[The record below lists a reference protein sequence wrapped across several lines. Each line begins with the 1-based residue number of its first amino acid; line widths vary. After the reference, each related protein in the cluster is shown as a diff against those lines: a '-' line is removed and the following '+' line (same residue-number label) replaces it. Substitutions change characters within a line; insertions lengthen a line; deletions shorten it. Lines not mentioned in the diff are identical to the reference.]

1 MKRNLGTLDRVIR
14 IVIGV
19 ALIAAAA
26 TGQNW
31 LVGLAGH
38 HPPGYSTDWQLC
50 AVQLI
55 GHQHLPHQ
63 QKITKAKHEYGRTT
77 SANHAFRSND
87 KNP

>member
-1 MKRNLGTLDRVIR
+1 MKLGYFGSRNPYCYRRSADCCGRYRTH
-14 IVIGV
+14 
-19 ALIAAAA
+19 
-26 TGQNW
+26 W

-38 HPPGYSTDWQLC
+38 HPPGYSTDWQLR

-63 QKITKAKHEYGRTT
+63 QKIKKAKHEYGRTT
-77 SANHAFRSND
+77 PANQAFRSNG